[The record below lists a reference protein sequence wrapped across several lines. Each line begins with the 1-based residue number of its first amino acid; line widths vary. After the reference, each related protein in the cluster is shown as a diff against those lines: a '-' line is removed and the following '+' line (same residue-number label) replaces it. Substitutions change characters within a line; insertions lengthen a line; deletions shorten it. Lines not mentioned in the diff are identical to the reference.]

1 MRNGVIDLPSKRFH
15 RREAISKGFRSKFEL
30 DVAKWFVE
38 EKLSVEYEP
47 CKIKYTVPES
57 QHVYTPDFQPLKKDN
72 IYLEAKG
79 YFSAAD
85 RKKMLHVIRSNPEIE
100 FRMILQNSSM
110 KISKR
115 SKTTYAMWC
124 DKNNIEWC
132 DWKDKTKLKRWCK

>member
-1 MRNGVIDLPSKRFH
+1 MTIRRARKEAYANGY
-15 RREAISKGFRSKFEL
+15 RSKFEL
-30 DVAKWFVE
+30 DVAKWFSE
-38 EKLSVEYEP
+38 QSISVEYEP

-57 QHVYTPDFQPLKKDN
+57 QHSYTPDFQVKKN
-72 IYLEAKG
+72 TSIYLEAKG

-85 RKKMLHVIRSNPEIE
+85 RKKMIHVIRSNPEIT

-124 DKNNIEWC
+124 DKNKIEWC
-132 DWKDKTKLKRWCK
+132 DWSDKKKLRSWCK